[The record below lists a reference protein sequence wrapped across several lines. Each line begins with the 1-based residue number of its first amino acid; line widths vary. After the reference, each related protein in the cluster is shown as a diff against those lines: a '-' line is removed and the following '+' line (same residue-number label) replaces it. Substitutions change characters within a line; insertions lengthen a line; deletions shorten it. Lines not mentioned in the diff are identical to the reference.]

1 MTTNEDEAEDR
12 IDAAIDRIY
21 AGEAA
26 IAAIARGESVD
37 PELVGR
43 AADELANLLGPGVT
57 ATWTPEDIERV
68 RRLRTLITGGA
79 PSPEARALATAYAPF
94 FFAQEENEERAAQ
107 RRQGVQRIVSGCLK
121 NRHVSPFGYLYSH
134 E

>member
-12 IDAAIDRIY
+12 IDAAIDRIC

-79 PSPEARALATAYAPF
+79 PSPEARALATAYVPF
-94 FFAQEENEERAAQ
+94 FFAQEGSEERAA
-107 RRQGVQRIVSGCLK
+107 
-121 NRHVSPFGYLYSH
+121 
-134 E
+134 